1 MSVVLEVVK
10 TVLYLSALDYIIN
23 NASNIPAVRLSCTH
37 KPIIYFN
44 FDCYFQFSFSFLLW
58 ATASFQLNILLFPGS
73 LVFLFRISLWLIL
86 ISLLPLLDKQKACF
100 LITISFKQT
109 AIFGLSIRRRTVSSL
124 WSVNIYL
131 IKCVLKLMNIIRN
144 KLCKTL

>member
-44 FDCYFQFSFSFLLW
+44 FDCYFQFSFSFWTRNMLNMLW

-73 LVFLFRISLWLIL
+73 LVFLFHISLWLIL
-86 ISLLPLLDKQKACF
+86 ISLLPLFDKQKACF

-131 IKCVLKLMNIIRN
+131 I
-144 KLCKTL
+144 